1 MFYIERKDIM
11 NIDFQTI
18 GEKVREAFN
27 FEVMK
32 LPLTGADNHYTPW
45 YGLFRDIRVAILVA
59 VQSLTVTFRIR
70 LTMFVRWWKP
80 PQISLT
86 VR

>member
-45 YGLFRDIRVAILVA
+45 YGLFRDDTGSYVG
-59 VQSLTVTFRIR
+59 SGS
-70 LTMFVRWWKP
+70 
-80 PQISLT
+80 ISDRYVPHT
-86 VR
+86 SDDV